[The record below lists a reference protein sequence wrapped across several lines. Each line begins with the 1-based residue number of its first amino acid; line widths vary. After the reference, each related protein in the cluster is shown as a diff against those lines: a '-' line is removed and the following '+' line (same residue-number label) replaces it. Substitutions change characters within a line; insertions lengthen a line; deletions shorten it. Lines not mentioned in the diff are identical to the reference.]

1 MIIPIPNVT
10 ATDPVCFLGVDLGQR
25 ESHTAFVTIERF
37 DEKPAFTDLLR
48 GAQFI
53 TRYIV
58 RQAERLPLGT
68 PYPEAIDRLRVIVQ
82 KLTQRGT
89 LVVIPDESGAGI
101 PIVELMK
108 KELWGSGARIVPL
121 QITSG
126 QTATATSVPRAA
138 LITKMQV
145 MVEREELEISP
156 KCRDFELLK
165 DELLH
170 LRLQKSTNHK
180 DDLAL
185 ALSLACWRAKPR

>member
-101 PIVELMK
+101 PIVELIK
-108 KELWGSGARIVPL
+108 KELWGSGARIVPCKSPPAKPPPPPASPAPL
-121 QITSG
+121 S
-126 QTATATSVPRAA
+126 
-138 LITKMQV
+138 
-145 MVEREELEISP
+145 SP
-156 KCRDFELLK
+156 KC
-165 DELLH
+165 
-170 LRLQKSTNHK
+170 KSWWNAKNSKSPPNAVTSNSSKTNSSTSVSK
-180 DDLAL
+180 NPPTTKTT
-185 ALSLACWRAKPR
+185 WR